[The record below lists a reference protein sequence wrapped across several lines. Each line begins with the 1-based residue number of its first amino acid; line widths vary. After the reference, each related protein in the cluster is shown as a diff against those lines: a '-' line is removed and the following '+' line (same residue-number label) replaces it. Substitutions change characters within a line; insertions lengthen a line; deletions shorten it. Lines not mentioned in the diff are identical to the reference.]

1 MKRLIFEPEH
11 EQFRETVR
19 AFISR
24 EIEPY
29 SQEWEAAGQVD
40 RDVYRKAGEAGLLGF
55 NVPEE
60 FGGGGVEDFRFN
72 VVVAE
77 ELARSSHAAPARGPT
92 SRASPV
98 TCVDSPGGSAH
109 LRASASP
116 PWVAVACRHRASC
129 SAAVRC
135 PDTTHMGTPS
145 RWAWASA
152 SE

>member
-60 FGGGGVEDFRFN
+60 FGGGGVED
-72 VVVAE
+72 A
-77 ELARSSHAAPARGPT
+77 GG
-92 SRASPV
+92 RAV
-98 TCVDSPGGSAH
+98 WGTGRVSPGRRLHVTEKAGAG
-109 LRASASP
+109 LRAF
-116 PWVAVACRHRASC
+116 HN
-129 SAAVRC
+129 
-135 PDTTHMGTPS
+135 
-145 RWAWASA
+145 
-152 SE
+152 